1 MQFHSFDA
9 PYIQRLTD
17 GDPETEA
24 HFASYFGELIKL
36 KLAARMRSATLAED
50 IRQETL
56 LRVLRAL
63 RRGSGVE
70 HPERFGAFVN
80 TVCNNVMYEFF
91 RTANRD
97 GHIEE
102 QVHEPVDTTI
112 DLDRPLQESD
122 MQREVSLVLATLP
135 PKDRELLRAVFIDE
149 RDKDEICRRFNVDA
163 NYLRV
168 LLHRAKGKF
177 RKAYQRRVETPSP
190 QASL

>member
-1 MQFHSFDA
+1 MQFHSFDTA
-9 PYIQRLTD
+9 YIRRLTD

-36 KLAARMRSATLAED
+36 KLAARMRSPALAED

-102 QVHEPVDTTI
+102 QVHEPVDTSVN
-112 DLDRPLQESD
+112 LDRPIEESD
-122 MQREVSLVLATLP
+122 TQREVYQVLASLP
-135 PKDRELLRAVFIDE
+135 AKDRELLRAVFIEE

-168 LLHRAKGKF
+168 LLHRAKGRF
-177 RKAYQRRVETPSP
+177 RKAYQRRAETPP
-190 QASL
+190 APASL

>member
-1 MQFHSFDA
+1 VQFHSFDTA
-9 PYIQRLTD
+9 YIRRLTD

-36 KLAARMRSATLAED
+36 KLAARMRSPVLAED

-63 RRGSGVE
+63 RRGAGVE

-102 QVHEPVDTTI
+102 QVHEPVDTSVN
-112 DLDRPLQESD
+112 LDRPIEESD
-122 MQREVSLVLATLP
+122 TEREVSQVLATLP
-135 PKDRELLRAVFIDE
+135 AKDRELLRAVFIEE

-168 LLHRAKGKF
+168 LLHRAKGRF
-177 RKAYQRRVETPSP
+177 RKAYQRRAETPSAGAP
-190 QASL
+190 V

>member
-1 MQFHSFDA
+1 VQFHSFDA
-9 PYIQRLTD
+9 AYIQRLTD

-36 KLAARMRSATLAED
+36 KLAARMRSAALAED

-56 LRVLRAL
+56 LRVIRAL
-63 RRGSGVE
+63 RRGAGVE

-80 TVCNNVMYEFF
+80 TVCNNVMYEFL

-102 QVHEPVDTTI
+102 QIHEPADTKI
-112 DLDRPLQESD
+112 DLNRPIEESD
-122 MQREVSLVLATLP
+122 TEREVSTVLASLP
-135 PKDRELLRAVFIDE
+135 PKDRELLRAVYLEE

-168 LLHRAKGKF
+168 LLHRAKGRF
-177 RKAYQRRVETPSP
+177 RKAYERRAETPSAR
-190 QASL
+190 ASL

>member
-63 RRGSGVE
+63 RRGNGVE

-177 RKAYQRRVETPSP
+177 RKAYQRRVETPSA